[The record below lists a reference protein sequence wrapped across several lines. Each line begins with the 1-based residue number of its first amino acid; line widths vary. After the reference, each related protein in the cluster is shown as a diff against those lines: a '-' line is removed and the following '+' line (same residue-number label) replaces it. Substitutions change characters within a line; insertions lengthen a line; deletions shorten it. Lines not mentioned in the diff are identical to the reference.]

1 MHAVYR
7 KDSEGWFSLCW
18 MTIEGR
24 NVACLFQ
31 NHTEG
36 ESYVRQ
42 MQEND
47 VSANEYHV
55 RHLGENRDGIVRLVL
70 RTVTSPAP

>member
-7 KDSEGWFSLCW
+7 KDSEGYFNLCW

-31 NHTEG
+31 NHSEA
-36 ESYVRQ
+36 ESYARQ
-42 MQEND
+42 LSEND
-47 VSANEYHV
+47 VGANEYLAV
-55 RHLGENRDGIVRLVL
+55 SLGQTSSGVVRLVSRVASFL
-70 RTVTSPAP
+70 GA

>member
-7 KDSEGWFSLCW
+7 KDSEGYFSLCW

-31 NHTEG
+31 NHAEA

-42 MQEND
+42 MHEND
-47 VSANEYHV
+47 ASANEYTIV
-55 RHLGENRDGIVRLVL
+55 QLERRAGGVRLELLV
-70 RTVTSPAP
+70 V

>member
-31 NHTEG
+31 NHAEA
-36 ESYVRQ
+36 ESYVRKLH
-42 MQEND
+42 END
-47 VSANEYHV
+47 VGANEYTI
-55 RHLGENRDGIVRLVL
+55 LQPELQGGAVRLAFRV
-70 RTVTSPAP
+70 V